1 MANPRPLSIVKI
13 KPAMLNDFR
22 VESFGLRPYDRFIY
36 FGEIAQDPTR
46 CIVEGIYC
54 GKRVPYLFVDMFEE
68 VDPTDF

>member
-22 VESFGLRPYDRFIY
+22 VESFGLRPDDRFIY

>member
-22 VESFGLRPYDRFIY
+22 VKSFGLQPDDRFIY
-36 FGEIAQDPTR
+36 LGEIAQDPTR

-68 VDPTDF
+68 VDATDF

>member
-13 KPAMLNDFR
+13 KSDMLNDFR
-22 VESFGLRPYDRFIY
+22 VESFGLTSIDRFVY
-36 FGEIAQDPTR
+36 YGEIPQDPTR

-68 VDPTDF
+68 VDPTI

>member
-22 VESFGLRPYDRFIY
+22 VESFGLRPDDRFIY

-46 CIVEGIYC
+46 CIVQGLFC
-54 GKRVPYLFVDMFEE
+54 GKRIPYLPPSAFEE
-68 VDPTDF
+68 VASNDF

>member
-1 MANPRPLSIVKI
+1 MANPRPLSIVKV

-22 VESFGLRPYDRFIY
+22 VESFGLRPNDRFIY

>member
-13 KPAMLNDFR
+13 KSDMLNDFR
-22 VESFGLRPYDRFIY
+22 VESFGLRPDDRFVY
-36 FGEIAQDPTR
+36 YGEIAQDPTR
-46 CIVEGIYC
+46 CVVEGIYC

>member
-13 KPAMLNDFR
+13 KSDMLNDFR
-22 VESFGLRPYDRFIY
+22 VESFGLRPDDRFVY
-36 FGEIAQDPTR
+36 YGEIAQDPSR

>member
-22 VESFGLRPYDRFIY
+22 VESFGLQPDDRFIY
-36 FGEIAQDPTR
+36 LGEIAQDPTR